1 MENIKKSAL
10 IETNTRHRPAALE
23 KIPESRSAR
32 FGQILSNVITQKT
45 DEPAQVNSAMLGS
58 APPPRSTFFMDN
70 MSPEQ
75 RKSAVEDKKF
85 SPRPAAM
92 ESIRRAAK

>member
-1 MENIKKSAL
+1 MEKSAL
-10 IETNTRHRPAALE
+10 IETDTRHRPAALE
-23 KIPESRSAR
+23 KTPESRSAR
-32 FGQILSNVITQKT
+32 FGQILSNVITQKA
-45 DEPAQVNSAMLGS
+45 DKPAQVNSAMLDS

-70 MSPEQ
+70 MSLEQ

-92 ESIRRAAK
+92 ESMRRAAK